1 MHQGEGGCCP
11 PENVPLD
18 VDVVLG
24 QVDADLHV
32 VGAALL
38 RGVCVDVQQVDLRR
52 DNGGDC
58 RDFME
63 SNHSQIRDSERQ
75 YILCQLQTLHFT
87 LECKQ
92 KHILWLWI
100 FIYARNRRK

>member
-38 RGVCVDVQQVDLRR
+38 RGVCVDVQQVDL
-52 DNGGDC
+52 DGT
-58 RDFME
+58 ME
-63 SNHSQIRDSERQ
+63 VIAG
-75 YILCQLQTLHFT
+75 
-87 LECKQ
+87 
-92 KHILWLWI
+92 ILWNPIIVRFGIQRGNI
-100 FIYARNRRK
+100 FYVNCRRYISH